1 MRLVLWLWV
10 PLAGMGIAANA
21 ADVGQLPVTSTPS
34 GAVVC
39 RKVLEREECLGKT
52 PLRLPANTS
61 SGSSQRYIFKKLG
74 YRSRSLYIDST
85 GSVDVKLEKAPLLPD
100 AESLQDTSLRE
111 LQRAVNE
118 RLSKLIYGSPLTD
131 EGRLEVLGPN
141 TVHRTGT
148 RSALRFAVAVSNY
161 ELLRQLRAAGRKRD
175 FYQRH
180 GASLELFSKAGVFT
194 MFDQVRHS
202 LAGVAL
208 DQITF
213 DVMYVRSAATLDFD
227 EVQTLQRTWVGT
239 RYSGNEQI
247 DTYVLWMDTHDVTVV
262 RDEKR
267 TINYSFVV
275 DRAATAGM
283 ASQLATL
290 PIASND
296 TPNGA
301 VVRIDNARLPKL
313 P

>member
-1 MRLVLWLWV
+1 MRLVIWL
-10 PLAGMGIAANA
+10 LAGLAPAANA
-21 ADVGQLPVTSTPS
+21 ADAGQSPVTSTPP
-34 GAVVC
+34 GAVIC

-52 PLRLPANTS
+52 PLLLPAATQ

-74 YRSRSLYIDST
+74 YRSRSLYIDAAAP
-85 GSVDVKLEKAPLLPD
+85 VDVKLEKAPLLPD

-118 RLSKLIYGSPLTD
+118 RLSKLIYGSQLTD
-131 EGRLEVLGPN
+131 EGQLEALGQS
-141 TVHRTGT
+141 TVYRSGT

-161 ELLRQLRAAGRKRD
+161 ELLRQLKTVGRKRD
-175 FYQRH
+175 FYERH
-180 GASLELFSKAGVFT
+180 GANLELFIRAGAFT
-194 MFDQVRHS
+194 LFDHVRQS
-202 LAGVAL
+202 LAGVPL

-239 RYSGNEQI
+239 RYSRNEQI
-247 DTYVLWMDTHDVTVV
+247 DTYVLWMDTQDVTVV

-267 TINYSFVV
+267 TINYSFAV
-275 DRAATAGM
+275 DRTAATGLAG
-283 ASQLATL
+283 QLGTL
-290 PIASND
+290 AIASND

>member
-1 MRLVLWLWV
+1 MRAVLWS
-10 PLAGMGIAANA
+10 LAGMGMAANA
-21 ADVGQLPVTSTPS
+21 ANVGQLPVTSRPS

-39 RKVLEREECLGKT
+39 RQVLEREQCLGKT
-52 PLRLPANTS
+52 PLQLPANTH
-61 SGSSQRYIFKKLG
+61 SGSSQRYLFRKLG
-74 YRSRSLYIDST
+74 YRSRSLYLDS
-85 GSVDVKLEKAPLLPD
+85 SAPVDVMLEKASLLPD
-100 AESLQDTSLRE
+100 PESLQDAALRE
-111 LQRAVNE
+111 LQRSVNE
-118 RLSKLIYGSPLTD
+118 RLSKLIYGSPLAD
-131 EGRLEVLGPN
+131 EGKLEVLGPN
-141 TVHRTGT
+141 TVYRSGT

-161 ELLRQLRAAGRKRD
+161 ELLRELRAVGRKRD

-180 GASLELFSKAGVFT
+180 GASLQMFGTAGVFT
-194 MFDQVRHS
+194 LFDHVRRS
-202 LAGVAL
+202 LAGVPL

-227 EVQTLQRTWVGT
+227 EVQTLQRSWVGT

-247 DTYVLWMDTHDVTVV
+247 DTYVLWTDTHDVTVV

-267 TINYSFVV
+267 TINYSIVV
-275 DRAATAGM
+275 DRTTTAGI
-283 ASQLATL
+283 ATQLGTL
-290 PIASND
+290 AIASND